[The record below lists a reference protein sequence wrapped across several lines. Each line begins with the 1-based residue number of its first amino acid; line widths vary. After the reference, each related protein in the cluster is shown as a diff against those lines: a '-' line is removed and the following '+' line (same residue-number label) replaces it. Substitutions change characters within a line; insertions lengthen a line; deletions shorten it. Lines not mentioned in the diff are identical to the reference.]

1 MHIPAAYAKLNG
13 LNFIQ
18 AQRTE
23 KQDMGTKDSKL
34 TPGATDSAE
43 DFVDRLRPLGDVTG
57 KKMFGGYGIFES
69 GKMFALVNSQGVI
82 FLKAVDANR
91 PRFEQA
97 GSPQHGKMP
106 YFQIPEEVLA
116 DDDQL
121 FEWSAEAIQLS
132 KA

>member
-1 MHIPAAYAKLNG
+1 
-13 LNFIQ
+13 
-18 AQRTE
+18 
-23 KQDMGTKDSKL
+23 MGTKDSKL

-43 DFVDRLRPLGDVTG
+43 TFVDRLRSLGDVTS

-69 GKMFALVNSQGVI
+69 GKMFALVNSQGNI

-97 GSPQHGKMP
+97 SSPQHGKMP
-106 YFQIPEEVLA
+106 YFQIPDAVLA

-132 KA
+132 KI